1 MRSPLLLA
9 IIISCAACSSANID
23 PKTPDGAHNLFVQSF
38 AQKDYKTIYS
48 LLTQETKN
56 ALHQYLNTTKEVV
69 SIIRSQYPEALREKA
84 IADLSIPFSAD
95 TFAYHEIETAPSE
108 EAIFMN
114 LCDKMFASKNETPS
128 LMQKF
133 ATRVQSTE
141 METSDKAVITTLANE
156 KLIYEKEPD
165 QVWRTA
171 EIFGMN
177 FSALVMVSRQNLEI
191 TKTNVD
197 IFSK

>member
-1 MRSPLLLA
+1 MRSISLLA
-9 IIISCAACSSANID
+9 LIVFCAACGSFNTN
-23 PKTPDGAHNLFVQSF
+23 PKTPEGAHNRFVQSF
-38 AQKDYKTIYS
+38 GQRDYRTIYG
-48 LLTQETKN
+48 LLTQGTKN
-56 ALHQYLNTTKEVV
+56 AFHQYLSTTKEVV
-69 SIIRSQYPEALREKA
+69 SIIRAQYPEALKDKA
-84 IADLSIPFSAD
+84 IADLSIPFGTD
-95 TFAYHEIETAPSE
+95 TFSYRDIETAPTE

-133 ATRVQSTE
+133 GTRVQSVE
-141 METSDKAVITTLANE
+141 MESDEKAVITTLADE

-171 EIFGMN
+171 EIFGVN

>member
-1 MRSPLLLA
+1 MRSMFLLTL
-9 IIISCAACSSANID
+9 ILCAGCSSANID
-23 PKTPDGAHNLFVQSF
+23 PQTPDGAHNLFVQSF
-38 AQKDYKTIYS
+38 AKKDYETIYS
-48 LLTQETKN
+48 LLTQETKI

-69 SIIRSQYPEALREKA
+69 SIIRSQYPEPLREKA
-84 IADLSIPFSAD
+84 IADLSIPFGTD
-95 TFAYHEIETAPSE
+95 TFAYRDIETAPSE
-108 EAIFMN
+108 EEIFMK

-133 ATRVQSTE
+133 GTRVQSIE
-141 METSDKAVITTLANE
+141 METSDKVVITTLANE
-156 KLIYEKEPD
+156 KLIYVKESD
-165 QVWRTA
+165 RVWRTA
-171 EIFGMN
+171 EIFGVN